1 MAGKKG
7 RYPMTTLRTLAL
19 AVSAALIA
27 GCATTESST
36 PADPAPVVAPQSQSQ
51 PQPQARG
58 SAPQAPQARA
68 QQGAAAAPS
77 ERDLKKS
84 VYYAFDGYDVRPEY
98 RTLVEQHARY
108 LRDNPSAKIVVEGNA
123 DERGSREYNVALGQ
137 KRAESVMKMMVV
149 LGARANQIEAVSY
162 GEEKPRLAGHDES
175 AWAENRR
182 SDFVGR

>member
-1 MAGKKG
+1 M
-7 RYPMTTLRTLAL
+7 RTLAL

-27 GCATTESST
+27 GCATTESSNE
-36 PADPAPVVAPQSQSQ
+36 PAPVAAPQSQSQ

-68 QQGAAAAPS
+68 QQRAPTAAAPS

-84 VYYAFDGYDVRPEY
+84 VYYAFDGYDVKPEY
-98 RTLVEQHARY
+98 RTLVEQHARF

-137 KRAESVMKMMVV
+137 RRAESVMKMMMV
-149 LGARANQIEAVSY
+149 LGARASQIEAVSY
-162 GEEKPRLAGHDES
+162 GEEKPRLSGHEES

-182 SDFVGR
+182 SDFVAR

>member
-7 RYPMTTLRTLAL
+7 RYQMRTLAL

-36 PADPAPVVAPQSQSQ
+36 PTDPAPVAAPQSQSQ

-68 QQGAAAAPS
+68 QQRAATAAAPS

-84 VYYAFDGYDVRPEY
+84 VYYAFDGYDVKPEY
-98 RTLVEQHARY
+98 RTLVEQHARF

>member
-1 MAGKKG
+1 M
-7 RYPMTTLRTLAL
+7 RTLGTLAL

-27 GCATTESST
+27 GCATTEPTT
-36 PADPAPVVAPQSQSQ
+36 PTEAAPVAAPQ

-58 SAPQAPQARA
+58 TTPQAPQARA
-68 QQGAAAAPS
+68 QQPATAATARGEPGPALDVK
-77 ERDLKKS
+77 RS
-84 VYYAFDGYDVRPEY
+84 VYYAFDGYDVKPEY
-98 RTLVEQHARY
+98 RGLVEQHARY

-149 LGARANQIEAVSY
+149 LGARPSQIEAVSY
-162 GEEKPRLAGHDES
+162 GEEKPRLTGHDES

>member
-7 RYPMTTLRTLAL
+7 RYPMATLRTLAL

-36 PADPAPVVAPQSQSQ
+36 PTDPAPVAAPQSQA
-51 PQPQARG
+51 QPQARG

-68 QQGAAAAPS
+68 QQRAATAAAPS

-84 VYYAFDGYDVRPEY
+84 VYYAFDGYDVKPEY

-162 GEEKPRLAGHDES
+162 GEEKPRLTGHDES

-182 SDFVGR
+182 SDFAAR

>member
-1 MAGKKG
+1 M
-7 RYPMTTLRTLAL
+7 RTLAQMRTLAL

-36 PADPAPVVAPQSQSQ
+36 PTEAAPVAAPQSQA
-51 PQPQARG
+51 QPQARG
-58 SAPQAPQARA
+58 TTPQAPQARA
-68 QQGAAAAPS
+68 QQPAGRVAAKTDS
-77 ERDLKKS
+77 GDLKKS
-84 VYYAFDGYDVRPEY
+84 VYYEFDGYDVKPEY
-98 RTLVEQHARY
+98 RTLVEQHARH

-162 GEEKPRLAGHDES
+162 GEEKPRLTGHEES

-182 SDFVGR
+182 SDFATR